1 MIEIDPTNF
10 VARRA
15 RTLVAIFGSVLASCS
30 SLPPNA
36 LHEFQPGAL
45 QREFERTHKPPTDAE
60 YANCETPY
68 ENDTGVTEIAIERTP
83 CYGFCSTYTLRLF
96 SDGHVEYFGQASVP
110 FVGARRGKLDEYFF
124 TKLARTA
131 VGIGFFEL
139 QERYA
144 CGVTDN
150 PTVYVAVVRNGER
163 KVIEH
168 YAPEWNGPH
177 ALRLFEEAIDAVQR
191 YIDWSAR

>member
-1 MIEIDPTNF
+1 MSEIILTNCGVPCARRLAAIVGRAF
-10 VARRA
+10 VA
-15 RTLVAIFGSVLASCS
+15 CS

-36 LHEFQPGAL
+36 LRESQPGAL
-45 QREFERTHKPPTDAE
+45 QREFGRSHKAPTDAE
-60 YANCETPY
+60 YTNCETPY

-96 SDGHVEYFGQASVP
+96 RDGHVEYLGQASVP
-110 FVGARRGKLDEYFF
+110 FVGARTGKLDEYFF

-131 VGIGFFEL
+131 VGIGFFEF
-139 QERYA
+139 QERYM

-150 PTVYVAVVRNGER
+150 PTVYIAVVRNGER

-168 YAPEWNGPH
+168 YAPEWNSPH
-177 ALRLFEEAIDAVQR
+177 ALRLFEEAVDAVQQ
-191 YIDWSAR
+191 YIDWSPR